1 MPHDGP
7 GLQGFLPQEQQEM
20 PQLSKWIGWLG
31 MTAGGYAGW
40 ALGAQIGG
48 MTAAVIVSMIG
59 TGFGLYVGRRIVNQ
73 YF

>member
-1 MPHDGP
+1 
-7 GLQGFLPQEQQEM
+7 M

-40 ALGAQIGG
+40 AIGAHWS
-48 MTAAVIVSMIG
+48 MTMAVIVSMVG
-59 TGFGLYVGRRIVNQ
+59 TGVGLYLGRRIVNE